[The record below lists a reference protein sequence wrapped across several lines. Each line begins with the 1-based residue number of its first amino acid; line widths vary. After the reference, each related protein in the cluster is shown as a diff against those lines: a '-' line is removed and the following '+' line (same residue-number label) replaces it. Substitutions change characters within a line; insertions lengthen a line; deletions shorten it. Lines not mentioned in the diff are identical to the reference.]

1 MVAGKEPRVEQL
13 RGLIRSIPDFPR
25 PGIVFRDVTPLFA
38 DPAALA
44 GAVELLAA
52 EVESAGPVDL
62 VVGAEARGFILGP
75 ALAVRLGAGFVP
87 ARREGKLPASTER
100 ATYKLEYGTAEL
112 HVHSDAIP
120 PGARVL
126 VHDDLIAT
134 GGTAG
139 ALGEIIG
146 SLGGEVV
153 ANAFLVELTALAGRD
168 RLGAPTYSLITFD
181 D

>member
-1 MVAGKEPRVEQL
+1 MAAGADLGIERL

-38 DPAALA
+38 EPAALA

-52 EVESAGPVDL
+52 EVESAGPIDL

-100 ATYKLEYGTAEL
+100 ATYELEYGAAEL
-112 HVHSDAIP
+112 HVHTDAIP

-134 GGTAG
+134 GGTAA
-139 ALGEIIG
+139 ALGEITER
-146 SLGGEVV
+146 LGGEVV

-168 RLGAPTYSLITFD
+168 RLGAPTHSLITFD

>member
-1 MVAGKEPRVEQL
+1 MAGRGPGVEQL
-13 RGLIRSIPDFPR
+13 RGLIRSIPEFPR
-25 PGIVFRDVTPLFA
+25 AGIVFRDATPLFA
-38 DPAALA
+38 EPAALA
-44 GAVELLAA
+44 GAVEMLAA
-52 EVESAGPVDL
+52 EVDSEGPVDL

-100 ATYKLEYGTAEL
+100 ATYELEYGAAEL
-112 HVHSDAIP
+112 HVHTDAIP

-134 GGTAG
+134 GGTAA
-139 ALGEIIG
+139 ALGEITRR
-146 SLGGEVV
+146 LGGEVV
-153 ANAFLVELTALAGRD
+153 ANAFLVELTALGGRD
-168 RLGAPTYSLITFD
+168 RLAAPTHSLITFD

>member
-1 MVAGKEPRVEQL
+1 VAGTEAGVERL
-13 RGLIRSIPDFPR
+13 RGLIRSISDFPR
-25 PGIVFRDVTPLFA
+25 AGIVFYDVTPLFA

-52 EVESAGPVDL
+52 EVESAGPIDL

-87 ARREGKLPASTER
+87 ARRAGKLPASTER
-100 ATYKLEYGTAEL
+100 ATYELEYGVAEL
-112 HVHSDAIP
+112 HVHVDAIP

-134 GGTAG
+134 GGTAA
-139 ALGEIIG
+139 ALGQIVG

-153 ANAFLVELTALAGRD
+153 ANAFLVELTALGGRD
-168 RLGAPTYSLITFD
+168 RLDAPTYSLITYD
-181 D
+181 E

>member
-1 MVAGKEPRVEQL
+1 MAGTEPGVEQL

-25 PGIVFRDVTPLFA
+25 AGIVFYDVTPLFA
-38 DPAALA
+38 DPTALA

-52 EVESAGPVDL
+52 AVEEAGPVDL

-100 ATYKLEYGTAEL
+100 ASYELEYGAAEL
-112 HVHSDAIP
+112 HVHIDAIP

-139 ALGEIIG
+139 ALGEIVER
-146 SLGGEVV
+146 LGGEVV
-153 ANAFLVELTALAGRD
+153 ANAFLVELTFLAGRV
-168 RLGAPTYSLITFD
+168 RLPAPTHSLITFD
-181 D
+181 E

>member
-1 MVAGKEPRVEQL
+1 MAAGADLGIERL

-25 PGIVFRDVTPLFA
+25 PGIVFYDVTPLFA
-38 DPAALA
+38 EPAALA

-52 EVESAGPVDL
+52 EVESAGPIDL
-62 VVGAEARGFILGP
+62 VIGAEARGFILGS

-87 ARREGKLPASTER
+87 ARREGKLPARTER
-100 ATYKLEYGTAEL
+100 AAYELEYGAAEL

-134 GGTAG
+134 GGTAR
-139 ALGEIIG
+139 ALGEIVER
-146 SLGGEVV
+146 LGGEVV

-168 RLGAPTYSLITFD
+168 RLGAPTHSLITFD

>member
-1 MVAGKEPRVEQL
+1 MAGTGPGVDQL

-44 GAVELLAA
+44 GAVELLAV
-52 EVESAGPVDL
+52 EVESAGPIDL
-62 VVGAEARGFILGP
+62 VIGAEARGFILGS

-100 ATYKLEYGTAEL
+100 AAYELEYGAAEL

-134 GGTAG
+134 GGTAR
-139 ALGEIIG
+139 ALGEIVER
-146 SLGGEVV
+146 LGGEVV
-153 ANAFLVELTALAGRD
+153 ANAFLVELTALGGRD
-168 RLGAPTYSLITFD
+168 RLGAPTHSLITFD